1 MTDDN
6 ELKQLAGLK
15 APAPRAEARARAL
28 AAAMQAFEEDS
39 ASAPKGSH
47 EQLRLTDRIGKIWRE
62 MMQKKLIAAPA
73 LTALIALP
81 IAGYTTFHLMQDQT
95 FNFGSEQVGDGVIS
109 QEATSAEPAKE
120 KKADAESDSRD
131 VLIELQVQPA
141 PKPEAPA
148 NFAAPEAELS
158 RDVSGLVAPAE
169 APPGRAGIVPGTVAT
184 SKMMA
189 DQSAGA
195 PAPIDIV
202 PQLEENRDR
211 FEDFKTNPV
220 RSAVTDPVSTFSI
233 DVDTASYAY
242 VRRSLKEGFL
252 PQADTVRVEEMVNYF
267 PYDWKGPDAASTPF
281 NSTVTVM
288 PTPWN
293 GNTKLMHVA
302 IKGYDVQAAEQPRAN
317 LVFLIDVSG
326 SMNAPDKLPLLQS
339 AFRLLVTKLNP
350 EDTVS
355 VVTYA
360 GEAGTVLE
368 PTKVSE
374 RAKILSAIDNLRPG
388 GTTAGEAGIKEAYRL
403 AQQSFVQGGVNRV
416 MLATDGDFNVGQSD
430 DDDLKR
436 IIEEKRK
443 SGVFLSVFGF
453 GRGNLNDQM
462 MQTIAQ
468 NGNGTAAYIDTLGEA
483 EKVLVQEASSTLFP
497 IAKDVKIQV
506 EFNPAAVSEYR
517 LIGYETRALNRE
529 DFNND
534 RVDAGEIG
542 SGHSVTAIYE
552 ITPKGSPAEVMDPL
566 RYGEASTDNGGV
578 ANASEYAFVKI
589 RYKLPTE
596 DISKLITTPVTKAN
610 EVSFFD
616 AADADRRFSVA
627 VAAFGQKLRGTDA
640 TADFGFDKIM
650 EIATASRGTDPYGY
664 RSEFLSLVRL
674 ASALDGGNR

>member
-1 MTDDN
+1 MVDDN
-6 ELKQLAGLK
+6 ELKRLGDIRP
-15 APAPRAEARARAL
+15 PAPRAEARARAL
-28 AAAMQAFEEDS
+28 ASAMQAFEEKKS
-39 ASAPKGSH
+39 AVAPQGY
-47 EQLRLTDRIGKIWRE
+47 EERLRLTDRIGKIWRE
-62 MMQKKLIAAPA
+62 MMQRKMLAAPA
-73 LTALIALP
+73 LTGLIALP
-81 IAGYTTFHLMQDQT
+81 IAGYTAFLLMEDSSLR
-95 FNFGSEQVGDGVIS
+95 FDGSRTVDSPVIQ
-109 QEATSAEPAKE
+109 QEAKTEADTLQNATAPSA
-120 KKADAESDSRD
+120 
-131 VLIELQVQPA
+131 
-141 PKPEAPA
+141 EAPA
-148 NFAAPEAELS
+148 VAETEMTRGPVMSAPL
-158 RDVSGLVAPAE
+158 VSPA
-169 APPGRAGIVPGTVAT
+169 GRAGAVPGKVSA

-189 DQSAGA
+189 DEASRGVMAEPSVQAE
-195 PAPIDIV
+195 D
-202 PQLEENRDR
+202 DR
-211 FEDFKTNPV
+211 ERFAEFKTNPV
-220 RSAVTDPVSTFSI
+220 RAAATDPVSTFSI
-233 DVDTASYAY
+233 DVDAASYSF

-267 PYDWKGPDAASTPF
+267 PYDWQGPADASTPF

-293 GNTKLMHVA
+293 EHTKLMHVA
-302 IKGYDVQAAEQPRAN
+302 IKGYDVAATEQPRAN

-326 SMNAPDKLPLLQS
+326 SMNASDKLPLLQS
-339 AFRLLVTKLNP
+339 AFRLLVSKLNP
-350 EDTVS
+350 QDTVS
-355 VVTYA
+355 IVTYA

-374 RAKILSAIDNLRPG
+374 RAKILSAIDSLQPG
-388 GTTAGEAGIKEAYRL
+388 GTTAGEAGIREAYRL
-403 AQQSFVQGGVNRV
+403 AEQSFVKDGVNRV

-453 GRGNLNDQM
+453 GRGNLNDRM

-468 NGNGTAAYIDTLGEA
+468 NGNGTAAYIDTLAEA

-552 ITPKGSPAEVMDPL
+552 ITPKGAPQQIDDL
-566 RYGEASTDNGGV
+566 RYGHASTDNGGI
-578 ANASEYAFVKI
+578 ANAEEYAFVKI
-589 RYKLPTE
+589 RYKLPDE
-596 DISKLITTPVTKAN
+596 DVSKLITTPVTRAN
-610 EVSFFD
+610 EVSSFD

-627 VAAFGQKLRGTDA
+627 VAAFGQKLRGTDQ
-640 TADFGFDKIM
+640 TDGFGYDRIM
-650 EIATASRGTDPYGY
+650 EIATAARGADPYGY

-674 ASALDGGNR
+674 ASALDSAKQ